1 MFGFF
6 GSINP
11 LSSFHPALFL
21 YEGHAFHCSEQLIQ
35 FKKAHHFKDEDTA
48 RRILLA
54 KTGSECKFLSKEIK
68 NYDHE
73 IWRQI
78 AKDTCLDGITH
89 KFLQNPI
96 LQKMLLETG
105 DKQLVECC
113 FDTLW
118 GNGCTP
124 PRGNMPKPCPMA

>member
-1 MFGFF
+1 MNDLDHLPADLNGFNISSKTENSVFGFF

-11 LSSFHPALFL
+11 LSNFHLAPFL
-21 YEGHAFHCSEQLIQ
+21 YEGHAFYCSEQLIQ

-48 RRILLA
+48 HRILLA

-78 AKDTCLDGITH
+78 AKDTCLDGIAH
-89 KFLQNPI
+89 KFL
-96 LQKMLLETG
+96 
-105 DKQLVECC
+105 
-113 FDTLW
+113 
-118 GNGCTP
+118 
-124 PRGNMPKPCPMA
+124 